1 MAAQNRNT
9 ARRRYHTPGVVDG
22 NLARK
27 LDSQELQRQ
36 LETSGQ
42 LDFDQQ
48 YRRRQESRSDQ
59 IARRRAEVKST
70 VRPAQKVS
78 LAAVAGFA
86 LAAGMLV
93 CLLLCYVH
101 LNTISGEIVQMKSE
115 ISQLEVEQVAL
126 LAQYEQAFD
135 LATVKDAA
143 QAAGMSQPS
152 DSQIIYLDLPG
163 QDRAVTYN
171 APEAGVFSRIAA
183 TVSKS
188 VYTVLEYF
196 R

>member
-1 MAAQNRNT
+1 MASQNRNSV
-9 ARRRYHTPGVVDG
+9 RRRYQTPGVVNG

-48 YRRRQESRSDQ
+48 YRKRKASRADE
-59 IARRRAEVKST
+59 IARRRAETKSAI
-70 VRPAQKVS
+70 RPAQKVS
-78 LAAVAGFA
+78 LGAVAGFA
-86 LAAGMLV
+86 LVAGMLV
-93 CLLLCYVH
+93 CLLMCYIQ
-101 LNTISGEIVQMKSE
+101 LNTISSEIVEMKSE

-135 LATVKDAA
+135 LATVKEAA

-152 DSQIIYLDLPG
+152 DSQILYLDLPG
-163 QDRAVTYN
+163 QDRAVTY
-171 APEAGVFSRIAA
+171 AAAETGFFSKVLSS
-183 TVSKS
+183 VSRS

>member
-1 MAAQNRNT
+1 M
-9 ARRRYHTPGVVDG
+9 
-22 NLARK
+22 
-27 LDSQELQRQ
+27 
-36 LETSGQ
+36 
-42 LDFDQQ
+42 
-48 YRRRQESRSDQ
+48 
-59 IARRRAEVKST
+59 
-70 VRPAQKVS
+70 
-78 LAAVAGFA
+78 AAVAGFA
-86 LAAGMLV
+86 LTAGMIV
-93 CLLLCYVH
+93 CMLLCYVR
-101 LNTISGEIVQMKSE
+101 LNTISSEIVEIKSE

-152 DSQIIYLDLPG
+152 DSQILYLDLPG
-163 QDRAVTYN
+163 QDRAVTYS
-171 APEAGVFSRIAA
+171 AGDESFFSRLAS

>member
-48 YRRRQESRSDQ
+48 YRRRQESRSDE
-59 IARRRAEVKST
+59 IARRRAEVKSA

-93 CLLLCYVH
+93 CLLLCYVQ
-101 LNTISGEIVQMKSE
+101 LNTISSEIVEMKAE

-152 DSQIIYLDLPG
+152 DSQIFYLDLPG
-163 QDRAVTYN
+163 QNRAVTYS
-171 APEAGVFSRIAA
+171 APETGFFSRIAA

>member
-9 ARRRYHTPGVVDG
+9 ARRRYNTPGVVDG

-27 LDSQELQRQ
+27 LDSRELQRQ

-48 YRRRQESRSDQ
+48 YRRRQETRADE
-59 IARRRAEVKST
+59 IARRRAEVKSA

-78 LAAVAGFA
+78 LAAAAGFV

-93 CLLLCYVH
+93 CLLLCYVQ
-101 LNTISGEIVQMKSE
+101 LNTISTEIVQMKSD

-135 LATVKDAA
+135 LATVKEAA
-143 QAAGMSQPS
+143 EAAGMSQPS
-152 DSQIIYLDLPG
+152 DSQILYLDLPG
-163 QDRAVTYN
+163 QDRAVTYSTGN
-171 APEAGVFSRIAA
+171 ESFFDRLAA

>member
-27 LDSQELQRQ
+27 LDSQGAAAAAGDQRPAG
-36 LETSGQ
+36 LRPAVPPAAGVP
-42 LDFDQQ
+42 LGPD
-48 YRRRQESRSDQ
+48 R
-59 IARRRAEVKST
+59 RRRAEVKSA